1 MTQITGV
8 ATVWLPV
15 TDMQRAVGFYADT
28 LGLKVTQQ
36 EDEWAELEAD
46 GLKIGL
52 NARREET
59 PGGEGGAVLAL
70 RPDAELEQ
78 AVEDLGAKGVRFN
91 DGISDHPWGRIAN
104 FSDPDGN
111 ALQLFTPPA

>member
-1 MTQITGV
+1 MTKVTGV

-15 TDMQRAVGFYADT
+15 TDMQRAVSFYSDK
-28 LGLKVTQQ
+28 LGLTVSQQ

-52 NARREET
+52 NARDEES
-59 PGGEGGAVLAL
+59 PGAEGGAVVAF

-78 AVEDLGAKGVRFN
+78 AVKDLGGQGVEFTG
-91 DGISDHPWGRIAN
+91 GISEHPWGRIAN
-104 FSDPDGN
+104 FTDPDGN
-111 ALQLFTPPA
+111 ALQLFTSPK